1 MDQRHKHE
9 SILLGVVDEHLAVPD
24 NSAFRMPHLVRFA
37 VRQAETKGLK
47 RSPLNHLAERF
58 SVHGVG
64 SLEEIS
70 RGDVDE
76 RAYILR
82 RRVQWLKGPLWT
94 QFPRLTP
101 LGLYG
106 HRNTR
111 CPSRP
116 AVRPRATLA
125 RLRKAW
131 PPLGRVPRL
140 TPLGLYGH
148 RNTRCPS
155 RPAVRP
161 RANIARR
168 WGS

>member
-9 SILLGVVDEHLAVPD
+9 SILLGVVDEHLALPD
-24 NSAFRMPHLVRFA
+24 NGAFRMPHLVRFA

-47 RSPLNHLAERF
+47 RSPLNHLVERF

-70 RGDVDE
+70 RGNVDE

-82 RRVQWLKGPLWT
+82 RRSRWLKGPLWT
-94 QFPRLTP
+94 QFSRLTP

-111 CPSRP
+111 RPSRP

-125 RLRKAW
+125 RRETARGVLLPHVTNNFR
-131 PPLGRVPRL
+131 
-140 TPLGLYGH
+140 
-148 RNTRCPS
+148 
-155 RPAVRP
+155 RPAGVCGGSSSASP
-161 RANIARR
+161 AAARAGGESTR
-168 WGS
+168 